1 MLGLQFEIGLQSRS
15 YKWTLQER
23 SPLLHQVPSIE
34 SQFGDMQSQLTRWVK
49 LTTAV
54 VRFLEEKAEQS
65 QKGILEKAAQ

>member
-1 MLGLQFEIGLQSRS
+1 MHEVSQDE
-15 YKWTLQER
+15 
-23 SPLLHQVPSIE
+23 P
-34 SQFGDMQSQLTRWVK
+34 QFGDMQSQLTRWVK